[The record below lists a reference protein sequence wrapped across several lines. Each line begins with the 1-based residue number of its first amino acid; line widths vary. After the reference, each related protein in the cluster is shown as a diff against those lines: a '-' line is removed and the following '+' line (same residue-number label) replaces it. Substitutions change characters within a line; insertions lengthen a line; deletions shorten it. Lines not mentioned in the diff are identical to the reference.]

1 MKLDDP
7 SKGRLC
13 LLDCGLMA
21 SVEQE
26 DMDTFVSAII
36 HLSNKDY
43 KSLVDDFISLGIL
56 PADCNRSLVEPLM
69 DKALTPYVKGGGAK
83 VYEEELKKMYG
94 MEDGDAGAAVGGF
107 QAMTG
112 DVLTVLNDIP
122 FTIPPYLALL
132 ARAVV
137 TLEGIALTG
146 NPNYGIITEAYPF
159 VARKLLKED
168 RPEVQRALVELL
180 YGGTDDSGRIQTT
193 RLAVVLN
200 SAMGVVARDSGAFV
214 DFDTLPDDSVGLKD
228 ALHYFLSPSAQ
239 SLRGLVLDEAVTA
252 TDLLLRQAARR
263 GFRRIEN
270 TLAPP
275 SFLSFLPLPEPG
287 TTPIPVLLPTAAGNP
302 SPAFL
307 PPRDVVD
314 TAAPPLNRDEE
325 VYALS
330 LVDLAKGLLGE
341 DVASIVSGEAVD
353 QPQVV
358 ARFLL
363 SILTTGRVI
372 QNDEIRGAVERVQD
386 WAVGSADME
395 DEEVNELREAVASL
409 GEEEMQ
415 VLQDTARDIFDRL
428 WTRLLN
434 RTAALM

>member
-1 MKLDDP
+1 MHCA
-7 SKGRLC
+7 RLHPN
-13 LLDCGLMA
+13 
-21 SVEQE
+21 
-26 DMDTFVSAII
+26 SA
-36 HLSNKDY
+36 L
-43 KSLVDDFISLGIL
+43 
-56 PADCNRSLVEPLM
+56 RSR
-69 DKALTPYVKGGGAK
+69 
-83 VYEEELKKMYG
+83 
-94 MEDGDAGAAVGGF
+94 
-107 QAMTG
+107 
-112 DVLTVLNDIP
+112 VLNRLRSPASP
-122 FTIPPYLALL
+122 F
-132 ARAVV
+132 R
-137 TLEGIALTG
+137 
-146 NPNYGIITEAYPF
+146 
-159 VARKLLKED
+159 
-168 RPEVQRALVELL
+168 
-180 YGGTDDSGRIQTT
+180 S
-193 RLAVVLN
+193 
-200 SAMGVVARDSGAFV
+200 
-214 DFDTLPDDSVGLKD
+214 
-228 ALHYFLSPSAQ
+228 
-239 SLRGLVLDEAVTA
+239 
-252 TDLLLRQAARR
+252 QAARR

-395 DEEVNELREAVASL
+395 DEEVDACRHALCLCVACGVRNACMSEVSCQGPGCGRSSVWCMTL
-409 GEEEMQ
+409 HGEE
-415 VLQDTARDIFDRL
+415 V
-428 WTRLLN
+428 
-434 RTAALM
+434 